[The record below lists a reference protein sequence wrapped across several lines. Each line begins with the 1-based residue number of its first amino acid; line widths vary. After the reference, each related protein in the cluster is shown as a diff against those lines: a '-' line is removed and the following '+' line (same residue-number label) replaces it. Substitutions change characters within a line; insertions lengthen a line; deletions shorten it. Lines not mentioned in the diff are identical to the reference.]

1 MKKSI
6 LHFAIPT
13 AALALVF
20 SLVSWNNNGELNIN
34 AVNALRT
41 MNNNAYQPGEFL
53 KYRIHY
59 GAVNAGIVSMNVA
72 PQSTLIGS
80 KNTYNLRVE
89 GETVKSFE
97 WAYKVR
103 DKFESW
109 VDQGSQAPLRYAK
122 TVREDRYFN
131 QDLAIYD
138 HENAKLRNTKGEL
151 KIPAYTQDVA
161 SAIYYMRNLNY
172 KTAVDGT
179 QFPINVYLDNK
190 VYNLN
195 VTFKGR
201 ETIKTD
207 IGKVKCIKIKPQLV
221 VDRVFKN
228 SDAMTVW
235 VTDDENHIPV
245 RIESAIRVGS
255 IKVDIIEYRG
265 LKNNFSA
272 LLPK

>member
-1 MKKSI
+1 MKKSFWI
-6 LHFAIPT
+6 PAIPVL
-13 AALALVF
+13 ALALVF
-20 SLVSWNNNGELNIN
+20 SLVSWNNSEHYSNTTL
-34 AVNALRT
+34 ALRS
-41 MNNNAYQPGEFL
+41 MENNSYQPGEFL

-59 GAVNAGIVSMNVA
+59 GAVNAGLVSMSVA
-72 PQSTLIGS
+72 AQPTQIGNKS
-80 KNTYNLRVE
+80 TYNLRVE
-89 GETVKSFE
+89 GETLKSFE

-151 KIPAYTQDVA
+151 KIPAYTQDIA
-161 SAIYYMRNLNY
+161 SAIYYLRNLNY
-172 KTAVDGT
+172 QTAVSGS

-195 VTFKGR
+195 ITFKGR

-245 RIESAIRVGS
+245 RIESEIRVGS
-255 IKVDIIEYRG
+255 IKVDIIEYKG
-265 LKNNFSA
+265 LKNTFSA